1 MGLLDK
7 HIKKIIQLSTLVNED
22 DIFNIYQLKGALPE
36 KKSID
41 EAGNVTLDSY
51 TQSDMFVV
59 FGVEEG
65 DNGGE
70 AVVITDEQGA
80 PENKIIITSRF
91 NIKVLFNGSE
101 ADFYALKFKARLWS
115 RNVQQYLEDNNVS
128 LVTQNP
134 SISFET
140 EEVAGEFW
148 DKRGIQFVI
157 VLELH
162 FDDDALEEL
171 ELVGSI
177 ITHKIN

>member
-7 HIKKIIQLSTLVNED
+7 HIKKIIDLATAVPD
-22 DIFNIYQLKGALPE
+22 TDIFNIYQLKGALPE
-36 KKSID
+36 KQSKD
-41 EAGNVTLDSY
+41 ETGKGTLDSY

-59 FGVEEG
+59 FGIEEG

-70 AVVITDEQGA
+70 AVIINDTQGA

-91 NIKVLFNGSE
+91 NIKVLFNGRE

-115 RNVQQYLEDNNVS
+115 RSVQQYLEDNNVS

-140 EEVAGEFW
+140 EEVSGEFW

-162 FDDDALEEL
+162 FDDDVSEEL
-171 ELVGSI
+171 ELVSSI
-177 ITHKIN
+177 TIHK